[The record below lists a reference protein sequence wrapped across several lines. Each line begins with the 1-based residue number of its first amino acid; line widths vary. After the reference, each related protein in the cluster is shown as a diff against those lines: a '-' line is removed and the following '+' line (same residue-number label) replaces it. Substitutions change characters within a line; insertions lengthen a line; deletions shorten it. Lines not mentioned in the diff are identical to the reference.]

1 MAIKRMF
8 YLLAA
13 SLMALALAPRAMAE
27 GPSSAAD
34 TGVWSEFS
42 ATLLQSNENPPVP
55 FTGAFGDARLVL
67 DRSTRL
73 VTFELEVT
81 GIPSA
86 TLAHIHRGRV
96 GENGPVVID
105 LLGSNSLAPGTKL
118 TGSVKLTPGQV
129 AEMDSGAYYV
139 NVHTAANPTGEL
151 RGQVFPREATRV
163 FKTPLLGANER
174 PTPVV
179 SPGSGL
185 ATIRL
190 NDARTRFDY
199 ELRITGIP
207 SATMAHIHAG
217 PITGTGGVVYNFL
230 PMGQQFT
237 PAAPLTG
244 TLALTEVV
252 ATSPITGAN
261 ALLGA
266 LFNGGFYVNV
276 HTVANPAGEL
286 RGQLGPATTQVAAT
300 LSGANEVPPVAT
312 AATGAFSGDLS
323 LDAGQLEFALTVSG
337 ITSTITLAHIHEG
350 APGTNGPVVVD
361 LLAAAGGVF
370 TDGATIR
377 GTVFLT
383 STEAISKAL
392 AGQYYINVHSASFPG
407 GEVRGQL
414 GVQQRALTYRAA
426 LSGANEVPP
435 VPSQGSGV
443 ATMTLD
449 TASYQLAYTV
459 AITNVTST
467 VTLAHIH
474 AAPVGV
480 NGPVVFDLLGSKTL
494 APSTPLTGTLQLNDL
509 AFDTLNTFG
518 YYVNVHTQTFGAG
531 ELRGQLFL
539 LAPGRPIF
547 LNVVLN
553 NNATPAAPP
562 LNTGPATTPPTTTD
576 PYSAVPVGAPIS
588 AAAATALFVCTTAH
602 GA

>member
-1 MAIKRMF
+1 
-8 YLLAA
+8 
-13 SLMALALAPRAMAE
+13 
-27 GPSSAAD
+27 
-34 TGVWSEFS
+34 
-42 ATLLQSNENPPVP
+42 
-55 FTGAFGDARLVL
+55 
-67 DRSTRL
+67 
-73 VTFELEVT
+73 
-81 GIPSA
+81 
-86 TLAHIHRGRV
+86 
-96 GENGPVVID
+96 
-105 LLGSNSLAPGTKL
+105 
-118 TGSVKLTPGQV
+118 
-129 AEMDSGAYYV
+129 
-139 NVHTAANPTGEL
+139 
-151 RGQVFPREATRV
+151 
-163 FKTPLLGANER
+163 
-174 PTPVV
+174 
-179 SPGSGL
+179 
-185 ATIRL
+185 
-190 NDARTRFDY
+190 
-199 ELRITGIP
+199 
-207 SATMAHIHAG
+207 
-217 PITGTGGVVYNFL
+217 
-230 PMGQQFT
+230 
-237 PAAPLTG
+237 
-244 TLALTEVV
+244 
-252 ATSPITGAN
+252 
-261 ALLGA
+261 
-266 LFNGGFYVNV
+266 V